1 MPGFDRDQVAIDNTV
16 ENRQLGSIMLTIGWI
31 LLWMDGILGIYFFQS
46 LRNGSMF
53 WPIWL
58 AIEGIAGL
66 VLVIMGTRYRRAIG
80 ATRLGQRDMARTARQ
95 DAREEAEENRVA

>member
-31 LLWMDGILGIYFFQS
+31 LLWMDAILGVFFFQS

-58 AIEGIAGL
+58 AIEGVIGL
-66 VLVIMGTRYRRAIG
+66 GLVIMGTKYRRAIG
-80 ATRLGQRDMARTARQ
+80 ATRLGQRDIARTLRQ
-95 DAREEAEENRVA
+95 EAKADAEENRVA

>member
-16 ENRQLGSIMLTIGWI
+16 ENRQLGSVMLTIGWI
-31 LLWMDGILGIYFFQS
+31 LLWGDAMLGIFFFQS

-58 AIEGIAGL
+58 AIEGVIGL
-66 VLVIMGTRYRRAIG
+66 GLVIMGTKYRHAIG
-80 ATRLGQRDMARTARQ
+80 ATRLGQRDIARTLRQ
-95 DAREEAEENRVA
+95 EAKAEAEENQVA

>member
-31 LLWMDGILGIYFFQS
+31 LLWMDALLGVFFFQS

-58 AIEGIAGL
+58 AIEGVIGL
-66 VLVIMGTRYRRAIG
+66 ALVIMGTRYRRAIG
-80 ATRLGQRDMARTARQ
+80 ATRLGQRDIARTARQ
-95 DAREEAEENRVA
+95 EARAQAEENQVA